1 MISLIEAV
9 KLLDLDDAY
18 GINFCIKSEDTM
30 NDVYMCVRNIRKYLD
45 MRLVT
50 VYKIGLYHYRYNPD
64 VSLEFVVSPKD
75 LMYIKTICKK
85 NNL

>member
-9 KLLDLDDAY
+9 KLLALDDDY
-18 GINFCIKSEDTM
+18 GINFCTKPEDKT
-30 NDVYMCVRNIRKYLD
+30 NDVYMCVRNMRKYLD
-45 MRLVT
+45 MRLVA
-50 VYKIGLYHYRYNPD
+50 VRKIGLFHYRYNPD
-64 VSLEFVVSPKD
+64 VSLEFVVSPED